1 MVRVESNYKGERQ
14 GFHPTLFNKITV
26 ENVTC
31 GQTNECAISMAGFPE
46 LPIRNITL
54 KNITVDKAVSDYRLE
69 HGENIIFENVRVN
82 GEKLP
87 EKPEAKKIKKLRVL

>member
-1 MVRVESNYKGERQ
+1 MSVLYPWLDSRNY
-14 GFHPTLFNKITV
+14 
-26 ENVTC
+26 
-31 GQTNECAISMAGFPE
+31 
-46 LPIRNITL
+46 PIRNITL

-87 EKPEAKKIKKLRVL
+87 EKPEAKKD